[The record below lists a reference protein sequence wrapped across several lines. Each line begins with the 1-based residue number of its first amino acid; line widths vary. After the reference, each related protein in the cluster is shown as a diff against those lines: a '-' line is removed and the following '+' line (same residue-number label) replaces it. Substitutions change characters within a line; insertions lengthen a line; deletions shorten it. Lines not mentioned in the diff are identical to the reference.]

1 MQTAQHFQQF
11 TNCNKHLSGFDLTTL
26 LIRGG
31 LRNLGLNSNAKQVLL
46 YLATC
51 YNERNGVVY
60 PRVKTIAEAM
70 DISERGV
77 IRALQELTEK
87 GCIIRSKRKKNSNE
101 YVITK
106 KVLQSSDVITD
117 VHNDTSSS
125 DTVSSLM
132 NEVKQHE
139 VKKQQ
144 TTCTNVQPE
153 PKNSNVVVSLY
164 SFSKK
169 HKAVTLAE
177 VPDIIKQN
185 KNIKN
190 PCAYWASL
198 SEEQKNEYLQKQ
210 RNREEV
216 RRKTEELK
224 CAEAEAKA
232 REEAQLR
239 EELNKP
245 LNERFTK
252 QQAIKHVWQ
261 LRNIHKGNIKA
272 GLTKDL
278 IELYN
283 LDVLAICQM
292 SETELKQIS

>member
-1 MQTAQHFQQF
+1 
-11 TNCNKHLSGFDLTTL
+11 
-26 LIRGG
+26 
-31 LRNLGLNSNAKQVLL
+31 
-46 YLATC
+46 
-51 YNERNGVVY
+51 
-60 PRVKTIAEAM
+60 
-70 DISERGV
+70 
-77 IRALQELTEK
+77 
-87 GCIIRSKRKKNSNE
+87 
-101 YVITK
+101 
-106 KVLQSSDVITD
+106 
-117 VHNDTSSS
+117 
-125 DTVSSLM
+125 M